1 MNASPPLR
9 ASATPMVSSDT
20 DCIIADAIGTFRC
33 RSGGAG
39 GR

>member
-9 ASATPMVSSDT
+9 ASATAMVSSDT
-20 DCIIADAIGTFRC
+20 DCIMADTIGTFRC
-33 RSGGAG
+33 SCGSPG